1 VVDGRETPDHY
12 ALDRKGTLKRS
23 RIVGEQVLNEN
34 ELRQLADLGRKLE
47 EIHGCPQDIEWAFD
61 KSGELSLLQSRPITT
76 I

>member
-1 VVDGRETPDHY
+1 MND
-12 ALDRKGTLKRS
+12 
-23 RIVGEQVLNEN
+23 N

-61 KSGELSLLQSRPITT
+61 KSGELSLLQCRPITT